1 MSKFEKRPA
10 KLSANVPNNVPE
22 KMHER
27 IRRAIVPMEQA
38 DAMPAHPNV
47 MGPAPGGFFSF
58 RYSSTEIST
67 QGGNIHVTM
76 KETRYQDGRL
86 LSEECEGTLDRHA
99 YERMVSEAQGYFLG
113 QMVNFVR
120 LLYSPF
126 SSRGRRYDE

>member
-1 MSKFEKRPA
+1 
-10 KLSANVPNNVPE
+10 
-22 KMHER
+22 
-27 IRRAIVPMEQA
+27 
-38 DAMPAHPNV
+38 
-47 MGPAPGGFFSF
+47 
-58 RYSSTEIST
+58 
-67 QGGNIHVTM
+67 
-76 KETRYQDGRL
+76 L